1 MIDDATNPKY
11 RGTKTG
17 YAQYDVLLAMFCNE
31 WTWVGLKRIQIER
44 VERTKEDYGPV
55 GVWEEKS
62 EEVRS
67 YQTRQIRIPHHFI
80 GTWPLIN

>member
-1 MIDDATNPKY
+1 LIDDATNPKY

-17 YAQYDVLLAMFCNE
+17 YALYDVLLAMFCNE

-55 GVWEEKS
+55 GVWEGKK
-62 EEVRS
+62 RAKRCAL
-67 YQTRQIRIPHHFI
+67 TRLGKFAFRII
-80 GTWPLIN
+80 LLARGR